1 MNMFN
6 LLQTV
11 RDAIFPAIMFA
22 LMALGTLVTSPKAE
36 VLNPSGVPISSSEWK
51 QVSPDSAKV
60 TVKDALSNSE
70 NSEVVAG
77 VTNTGA
83 APYLNLSGSDG
94 AGSIWW
100 PSSSGGNA
108 EIKLQIINASGSVT
122 ADCTVS
128 SQKDTAGKFD
138 TICQ

>member
-36 VLNPSGVPISSSEWK
+36 VLNPNGVPISSSEWN
-51 QVSPDSAKV
+51 QTSPDSVKA

-70 NSEVVAG
+70 NSDVVAG

-83 APYLNLSGSDG
+83 APYLNLSGSDS

-100 PSSSGGNA
+100 PAKGGGNA
-108 EIKLQIINASGSVT
+108 EIKLQIRNASGSVT
-122 ADCTVS
+122 GNCTVS
-128 SQKDTAGKFD
+128 SKKGTGGKFE
-138 TICQ
+138 TTC

>member
-1 MNMFN
+1 MNMLN

-22 LMALGTLVTSPKAE
+22 VMALGTLVSSPKAE
-36 VLNPSGVPISSSEWK
+36 VYNPNGVPISSSEWN

-60 TVKDALSNSE
+60 TVKDALSKSDNAD
-70 NSEVVAG
+70 VVAG
-77 VTNTGA
+77 ATNTGA

-100 PSSSGGNA
+100 PAQSGGNA

-128 SQKDTAGKFD
+128 SKKDTAGKFE
-138 TICQ
+138 TTC